1 MNMMNSTERI
11 AYSRELIQKRI
22 EYPTIETWVG
32 YEDAMRKYWNGEYSY
47 DQMSEVV
54 GYYEALNT
62 DWFDILT
69 QNAFTPWG
77 IVTLMEPQKE
87 SLIKCILQTLN

>member
-62 DWFDILT
+62 VGSIFLPRMLSRI
-69 QNAFTPWG
+69 N
-77 IVTLMEPQKE
+77 IH
-87 SLIKCILQTLN
+87 